1 MGLVERADL
10 NWTTWGYYIANLKV
24 LSTED
29 MTLSDSTIAV
39 TFIRKLTSRKRIN
52 LSKFAPKFP
61 KTKVKKNF
69 AADSWKIGLKVTTAW
84 QKKVVETKS
93 GLHATKYKLTLFS
106 MPQCTQSSQLKFL
119 LTWLKS

>member
-10 NWTTWGYYIANLKV
+10 NWTTWEYYIANLKV

-29 MTLSDSTIAV
+29 MTLSDSSIAV
-39 TFIRKLTSRKRIN
+39 MFIRKLTSRKRIN

-69 AADSWKIGLKVTTAW
+69 AAYSWKIGV
-84 QKKVVETKS
+84 QKW
-93 GLHATKYKLTLFS
+93 
-106 MPQCTQSSQLKFL
+106 PQLGKKGCRNEERVICHEVQTNII
-119 LTWLKS
+119 